1 MKTGRPVDFA
11 RRVPLALALVMF
23 AAAPAMA
30 GSDVDKQC
38 ASSGNIALNEGK
50 QCRSAAG
57 GSAVR
62 NCLLS
67 HANDFNL
74 VASVCINAAESH
86 YEAAAGLKGHDAD
99 SERLKAGAAL
109 SLAATANLNLF
120 NYDLASA
127 QARSAISLFSR
138 VRDDPGASDL
148 APLAAQGL
156 KAAGLVLHAAL
167 ALR

>member
-1 MKTGRPVDFA
+1 MKTGPPVDLA
-11 RRVPLALALVMF
+11 RRVSLAIALVMF

-30 GSDVDKQC
+30 DSDVDKQC

-50 QCRSAAG
+50 QCGSVAK
-57 GSAVR
+57 SAVR
-62 NCLLS
+62 DCLLS

-99 SERLKAGAAL
+99 SERLKAGTAL

-120 NYDLASA
+120 NYDLAIA

-138 VRDDPGASDL
+138 VRDDPAASDL

-156 KAAGLVLHAAL
+156 KASGLVLRTAL